1 MLGRFP
7 APEHERNVMK
17 AIVMTAVGGR
27 DVLALRDLPE
37 PALGGPHD
45 LLVRVKA
52 AGVNP
57 VDTKL
62 RGRGTFYPDRL
73 PCVLGCDGAG
83 VVEAVGA
90 AVQRFRPG
98 DAVYFCHGGIGGD
111 PGCYAEYTVVDERH
125 AAAKPRSLDFAEAA
139 AAPLVL
145 ITAWE
150 SLHDRGRVHADQTV
164 LVHAGAGGVG
174 HVAIQLARRAGCR
187 VAATVG
193 SEAKAALARELG
205 AEETLLY
212 RDTDFADATLS
223 WTDGVG
229 VDLALDTVG
238 AGTFVKSF
246 AAVRHYGDLVTLLQP
261 SPDTDWKVARLRN
274 LRISLELMLT
284 PMYDGLADAL
294 EHQAGV
300 LAQCAH
306 LFDEG
311 RLRVV
316 VSDRLP
322 LTDAAEAHR
331 RIEAGGMTGKLV
343 LEVA

>member
-1 MLGRFP
+1 
-7 APEHERNVMK
+7 MK
-17 AIVMTAVGGR
+17 AILMTGVGAR
-27 DVLALRDLPE
+27 DVLALRELPE
-37 PALGGPHD
+37 PEPRRAHD
-45 LLVRVKA
+45 LLVRLKA

-62 RGRGTFYPDRL
+62 RGRGTYYPDRL

-83 VVEAVGA
+83 VVEAVGPQ
-90 AVQRFRPG
+90 VTRFRAG
-98 DAVYFCHGGIGGD
+98 DAVYFCNGGIGGD
-111 PGCYAEYTVVDERH
+111 PGCYAEYTVVDDRY
-125 AAAKPRSLDFAEAA
+125 AALKPASLDFAEAA

-174 HVAIQLARRAGCR
+174 HVAIQIARRAGCR
-187 VAATVG
+187 VATTVG
-193 SEAKAALARELG
+193 NADKAALARELG
-205 AEETLLY
+205 AEKTILY
-212 RDTDFADATLS
+212 RDIDFADAALS

-238 AGTFVKSF
+238 AGTFVKTF

-261 SPDTDWKVARLRN
+261 PADTDWKVARLRN
-274 LRISLELMLT
+274 LRVSLELMLT
-284 PMYDGLADAL
+284 PMYDDLHDARM
-294 EHQAGV
+294 HQAGI

-311 RLRVV
+311 LLRVL
-316 VSDRLP
+316 VSHRLP
-322 LTDAAEAHR
+322 LAAAGEAHR
-331 RIEAGGMTGKLV
+331 LLEQGGMVGKVV
-343 LEVA
+343 LEIG